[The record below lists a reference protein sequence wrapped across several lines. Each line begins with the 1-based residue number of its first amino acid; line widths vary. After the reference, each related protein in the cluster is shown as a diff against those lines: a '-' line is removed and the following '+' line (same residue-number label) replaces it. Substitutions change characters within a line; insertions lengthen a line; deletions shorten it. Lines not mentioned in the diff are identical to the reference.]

1 MLVGWTKEKHSGEV
15 NAAKQCNVYVAICN
29 IIIQHFQNSSV
40 WHRSMIIAS
49 KTAAQ
54 NTFPIFL
61 DNSIIKSVMSN
72 TLPGK
77 IMKINRITFGTS
89 DTNSAICCNGGD
101 IMRCLDITQ

>member
-1 MLVGWTKEKHSGEV
+1 
-15 NAAKQCNVYVAICN
+15 
-29 IIIQHFQNSSV
+29 
-40 WHRSMIIAS
+40 MIIAS

-77 IMKINRITFGTS
+77 IMKINRITFMEPLIQIVLF
-89 DTNSAICCNGGD
+89 AVMEEI
-101 IMRCLDITQ
+101 